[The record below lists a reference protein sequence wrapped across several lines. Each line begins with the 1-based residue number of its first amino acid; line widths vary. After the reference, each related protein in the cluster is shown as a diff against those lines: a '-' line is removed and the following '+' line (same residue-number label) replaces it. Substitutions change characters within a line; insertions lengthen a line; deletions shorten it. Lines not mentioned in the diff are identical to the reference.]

1 MKKLILLLVYCA
13 ALSFSIAQDNDE
25 KNVWAVTYMKP
36 KADNV
41 AQFEKGLADHVEKHH
56 PADGWPE
63 YHFKVVSGPNLGMY
77 IKFSGPHSWKSF
89 DERVRSQ
96 ADMEH
101 SRRYIRPHLDLDQS
115 YRSSEYWVYS
125 KELSY
130 NPAMWNLA
138 HLSYNYTAPG
148 SGNDYIEFLE
158 GFKKAKTISKS
169 DQSHEIYKVVSG
181 KNPDTW
187 VWAYPMN
194 KMEDMSST
202 ASLGG
207 GGGFL
212 QDALGKNEADRINDI
227 YQKVTKSRMRQVIK
241 FQPELSTS
249 IENVED

>member
-89 DERVRSQ
+89 DERLRSQ

-138 HLSYNYTAPG
+138 HLSYNYTTPG

-158 GFKKAKTISKS
+158 GFKKAKTIAKS

-181 KNPDTW
+181 SNPDTW

-207 GGGFL
+207 GGGFM

-241 FQPELSTS
+241 FLPDLSTS
-249 IENVED
+249 PDEE